1 MQKLSPTFELFQTT
15 EMLLIIIL
23 GRMMNFVCA
32 CFAVLGW
39 KEGGNVA
46 LFVVVVVVTL
56 IVDVAVILR
65 FSFLNLHKVLNV
77 DLAVALVVDVVLIFN
92 LSYCCL
98 CCCFLSC

>member
-15 EMLLIIIL
+15 EMLLMIIL

-46 LFVVVVVVTL
+46 LCVVVVVVTL

-65 FSFLNLHKVLNV
+65 FSFLNKVPNV
-77 DLAVALVVDVVLIFN
+77 DFAVALVVDVVLIFN

>member
-1 MQKLSPTFELFQTT
+1 MQKLSPTFELFRTN
-15 EMLLIIIL
+15 EMLLMLIIL

-65 FSFLNLHKVLNV
+65 FSFLNKVPNV
-77 DLAVALVVDVVLIFN
+77 DFAVALVVDVVLIFN